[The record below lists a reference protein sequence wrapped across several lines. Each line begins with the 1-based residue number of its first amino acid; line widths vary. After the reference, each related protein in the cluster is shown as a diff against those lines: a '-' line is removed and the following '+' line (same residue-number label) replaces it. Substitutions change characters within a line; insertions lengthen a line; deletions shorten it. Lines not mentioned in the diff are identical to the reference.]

1 MTIAD
6 DLGEQERLTEVYGRL
21 RLKLL
26 DLSKKNRMLNYN
38 LGNRSKRH
46 LQIVDEVMDEIYKK
60 LAGDDATLR
69 IEPLDEPEDVPPEE
83 KTEEFIGALE
93 HAKVSNLEYLTK
105 LEALESAG
113 RDDEL
118 ALAKLERELRDHIR
132 SEFGFSS
139 RPKKAEINRADLARQ
154 AGIDPNF
161 ELGPVKTKAS
171 HSDGA
176 LQTLKFPDELDR
188 IMGKIV
194 ADAKLAEQEMGIS
207 TLFLSFGF
215 LEWYESDVSDK
226 KAFAPL
232 LLLPVTVDVKKSNT
246 GKTPIRCRRTR
257 DRRNQTSASKSSSR
271 PMSLFTASCR
281 RLKTATRT
289 VSARSRP
296 ISTASGKPSRGSD
309 DGRYIDGWS
318 SAILRSVDLRYTRI

>member
-6 DLGEQERLTEVYGRL
+6 DLGEQGRLTEVYGRL

-26 DLSKKNRMLNYN
+26 DLTKKNRMLNYN

-83 KTEEFIGALE
+83 KTEEFVGALE

-132 SEFGFSS
+132 SEFGLPP
-139 RPKKAEINRADLARQ
+139 RPKKAEINRADLARL
-154 AGIDPNF
+154 AGINPNF
-161 ELGPVKTKAS
+161 ELGPVKTKPS
-171 HSDGA
+171 HGDMA

-215 LEWYESDVSDK
+215 LEWYESDASDK

-232 LLLPVTVDVKKSNT
+232 LLLPVTVDVKK
-246 GKTPIRCRRTR
+246 
-257 DRRNQTSASKSSSR
+257 
-271 PMSLFTASCR
+271 
-281 RLKTATRT
+281 
-289 VSARSRP
+289 
-296 ISTASGKPSRGSD
+296 
-309 DGRYIDGWS
+309 
-318 SAILRSVDLRYTRI
+318 

>member
-1 MTIAD
+1 M
-6 DLGEQERLTEVYGRL
+6 
-21 RLKLL
+21 
-26 DLSKKNRMLNYN
+26 
-38 LGNRSKRH
+38 
-46 LQIVDEVMDEIYKK
+46 
-60 LAGDDATLR
+60 
-69 IEPLDEPEDVPPEE
+69 EDVPPEE
-83 KTEEFIGALE
+83 KTEEFVGALE

-132 SEFGFSS
+132 SEFGLPA

-161 ELGPVKTKAS
+161 ELGPVKAKPS

-215 LEWYESDVSDK
+215 LAFSDDDRIESMFDVLMR
-226 KAFAPL
+226 AGENVQIIVL
-232 LLLPVTVDVKKSNT
+232 T
-246 GKTPIRCRRTR
+246 CRKR
-257 DRRNQTSASKSSSR
+257 
-271 PMSLFTASCR
+271 LFTRLGASPLEIR
-281 RLKTATRT
+281 
-289 VSARSRP
+289 V
-296 ISTASGKPSRGSD
+296 AS
-309 DGRYIDGWS
+309 
-318 SAILRSVDLRYTRI
+318 